1 MRNLEVLHINLRLH
15 NDLKGLGGVQMAAQG
30 AKRPL
35 GSAGAPPASQRTSG
49 PLMGSAGQV
58 KPGVRYRCAAQG

>member
-1 MRNLEVLHINLRLH
+1 
-15 NDLKGLGGVQMAAQG
+15 MAAQG

-35 GSAGAPPASQRTSG
+35 GGAGAPPTSQRTSA
-49 PLMGSAGQV
+49 PLMGRAGQV

>member
-1 MRNLEVLHINLRLH
+1 MVVYTKLEFSHINLRLY

-35 GSAGAPPASQRTSG
+35 GGAGAPPTSQRTSG
-49 PLMGSAGQV
+49 RLNGQCGAV
-58 KPGVRYRCAAQG
+58 

>member
-1 MRNLEVLHINLRLH
+1 
-15 NDLKGLGGVQMAAQG
+15 MAAQG